1 MTLQNFAKINF
12 PHLKT
17 KHFGK
22 WFPVQ
27 LVLHATTSALQV
39 LATFYKLKQ
48 NIGPSEDECSGSS
61 CLVFLY
67 ILTNT
72 THVAMSR
79 YVKHWTRA
87 LKKDMDSSLNKTCA
101 QKRKTYATVLLLWQE
116 LETGPLYAESSSLGL
131 FSVVKQDVPTRTFKK
146 IASREQ

>member
-1 MTLQNFAKINF
+1 MRLCKHGKRALLPKSWIIYNSKMTLQNF

-17 KHFGK
+17 KHFGE

-48 NIGPSEDECSGSS
+48 NIGPSGNECSGRS

-101 QKRKTYATVLLLWQE
+101 QKRKIKRTPQYCYY
-116 LETGPLYAESSSLGL
+116 GKSSNPDHSMQ
-131 FSVVKQDVPTRTFKK
+131 SPAR
-146 IASREQ
+146 